1 MQNVQLGFEDF
12 DVIPVTNLSVDDGY
26 LFSFFIR
33 YDLTVHE
40 CDILLSSYYA
50 TYIVHWKYSR
60 EHSRAPP
67 CNRRKYPWS
76 QIPSGIDGV
85 TAIESKSSA
94 DNKHH

>member
-1 MQNVQLGFEDF
+1 MYNLGFEDF
-12 DVIPVTNLSVDDGY
+12 DVIPVTNLSVEDGY

-33 YDLTVHE
+33 YDLTV
-40 CDILLSSYYA
+40 SSYSA

-60 EHSRAPP
+60 EHSPAPP

-76 QIPSGIDGV
+76 QIPGGIDGV
-85 TAIESKSSA
+85 TAIEPKSSA

>member
-40 CDILLSSYYA
+40 CDILLSSYSA
-50 TYIVHWKYSR
+50 TYIVH
-60 EHSRAPP
+60 
-67 CNRRKYPWS
+67 
-76 QIPSGIDGV
+76 
-85 TAIESKSSA
+85 
-94 DNKHH
+94 